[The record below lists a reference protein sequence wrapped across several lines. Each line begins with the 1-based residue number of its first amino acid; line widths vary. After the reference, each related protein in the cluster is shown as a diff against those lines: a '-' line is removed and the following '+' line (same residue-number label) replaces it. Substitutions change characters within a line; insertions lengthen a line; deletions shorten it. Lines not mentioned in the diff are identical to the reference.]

1 MSGNKAS
8 VLGDVRMCPN
18 CNTPLPNSVSTTS
31 SPNVFINGK
40 PVLRAGDT
48 FSPCVCPGCNEVI
61 KEGKI
66 VQGSSNIFINGMP
79 MAFDSCSITG
89 GGVVVGSSS
98 NVFIGNSPIN
108 IEDILP
114 NMEQSEIQR
123 ELSFNTNQPIINN
136 FNENTSSSKENAK
149 RYSIQFCISDTNG
162 NRCDGMFYTIKI
174 EDKQEIIIGET
185 DEEGCTEQVFSEIEN
200 DKAYLYIGHRQE
212 SFDDLLIVRT
222 TDEHIH
228 DEFILNYESVDNQ
241 IMTLFQENQ
250 QNKICQIRTQRLWKP
265 WNYSES
271 FRLFLMEVET
281 LVLYFR
287 DIEGNGRGNTIGYG
301 HYETV
306 LLGDGRRNPVFDRYM
321 RLYPDIRHPISEQD
335 AINLLDID
343 IVRKGGVTSFNSVT
357 GENAI
362 LVPLYQYEFDALV
375 DITYNS
381 GIAGTGV
388 NAHNGRDI
396 STPHNSVS
404 GETIKNLLH
413 AGRYTEAGNTIPY
426 RTNTVNGI
434 WIRGIQRRRNAEK
447 GIFFNEHYTWSNYT
461 A

>member
-8 VLGDVRMCPN
+8 VLGDVRTCPN
-18 CNTPLPNSVSTTS
+18 CNTPLPNSVATTS
-31 SPNVFINGK
+31 SSNVFINGK
-40 PVLRAGDT
+40 PALQVGDT
-48 FSPCVCPGCNEVI
+48 FSPCVCPGCNKVV

-79 MAFDSCSITG
+79 MAFDSCSITV

-136 FNENTSSSKENAK
+136 FNKNTSFSSSKENDK

-222 TDEHIH
+222 TDEHIC

-250 QNKICQIRTQRLWKP
+250 QNKICQICTQRLWKP

-281 LVLYFR
+281 LVQYFR

-301 HYETV
+301 HFTPYYLDKKKTNANPEIEIIRSQYPNGITLEQATTLFEEDLLERAQYRGIYELIKT
-306 LLGDGRRNPVFDRYM
+306 
-321 RLYPDIRHPISEQD
+321 
-335 AINLLDID
+335 
-343 IVRKGGVTSFNSVT
+343 
-357 GENAI
+357 
-362 LVPLYQYEFDALV
+362 PLYQYEFDALICMRFNILNIIEGTV
-375 DITYNS
+375 GFEEYEPHARLINQKTIREYLNSGQYTQGGNRIATTYNS
-381 GIAGTGV
+381 M
-388 NAHNGRDI
+388 NGQ
-396 STPHNSVS
+396 
-404 GETIKNLLH
+404 
-413 AGRYTEAGNTIPY
+413 
-426 RTNTVNGI
+426 
-434 WIRGIQRRRNAEK
+434 WFK
-447 GIFFNEHYTWSNYT
+447 G
-461 A
+461 